1 MGKEGMFMLKA
12 GSYASGNVQYQ
23 SKGDALI
30 GAAISYESPFG
41 SGIMLGIELNP
52 QVVRVSGEDVP
63 DPRDYVVHGTVP
75 ILTLMD
81 LKIPVTDDTV
91 EMIMGTAAENAP
103 KVFEKLLAFLSNS
116 QAIKDF
122 IKEKLKDLIE
132 EKDLLG
138 FVFRDGTG
146 EGVGDSD
153 EDVDAFVQKALRV
166 MNGEEDASIKFLLT
180 IPMGIINLIKKGIRE
195 LVKAVKTVVTDD
207 LRSKIGVLPDPEALG
222 AQATE
227 MIDEF
232 VVSMEEKA
240 EECVAKHP
248 RFPNWSKKPQ
258 FSHTIIVSLLFPF
271 HVFFFLF
278 SLPPNFAGTLIKH

>member
-1 MGKEGMFMLKA
+1 M
-12 GSYASGNVQYQ
+12 S
-23 SKGDALI
+23 
-30 GAAISYESPFG
+30 
-41 SGIMLGIELNP
+41 
-52 QVVRVSGEDVP
+52 
-63 DPRDYVVHGTVP
+63 
-75 ILTLMD
+75 
-81 LKIPVTDDTV
+81 
-91 EMIMGTAAENAP
+91 
-103 KVFEKLLAFLSNS
+103 KLLAFLSNS
-116 QAIKDF
+116 QGIKDF
-122 IKEKLKDLIE
+122 IKEKLKNLIE

-153 EDVDAFVQKALRV
+153 EDVDAFVKKALRV
-166 MNGEEDASIKFLLT
+166 MNGQEDASIKFLLT

-232 VVSMEEKA
+232 VVSMEETA

-248 RFPNWSKKPQ
+248 CVPN
-258 FSHTIIVSLLFPF
+258 
-271 HVFFFLF
+271 
-278 SLPPNFAGTLIKH
+278 